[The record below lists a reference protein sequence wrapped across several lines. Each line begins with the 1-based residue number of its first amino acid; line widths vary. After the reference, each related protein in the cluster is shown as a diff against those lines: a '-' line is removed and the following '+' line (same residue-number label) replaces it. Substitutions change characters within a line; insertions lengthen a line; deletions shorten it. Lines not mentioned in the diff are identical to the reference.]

1 MLSGWVPM
9 KLYCLANLAW
19 LMKVNMLGSKAL
31 RSVIVA
37 MVVVAVAPLFVFSVT
52 SSVLTADRDLAN
64 SRKNLEII
72 AALVARSQESVVDS
86 ARQLL
91 LAVAKVSKLIEG
103 ADGQCASYL
112 RSLNADLQA
121 YFNIGIISAEG
132 IMLCQSAVTASGNY
146 AGDRPYFQAALAR
159 DSFVASG
166 YLLGYI
172 SQKPM
177 VTLAFPIKDTQSKTN
192 AVAFAVIHVSELA
205 KAFSTVKLRNGSH
218 LIIMDRAGI
227 VLADNIEASTAV
239 GKQVDNPLVQRAI
252 LSRKLGMLE
261 GPDANGV
268 QKMYVLAQSSP
279 ASDSA
284 FYVAVG
290 MDRDAVV
297 EPAKSQL
304 TLAIIA
310 LMLVTAAGCL
320 LAWVVGGRDIMK
332 PALAVIKAT
341 QDIQDGHL
349 DARIPVTAGGPD
361 HELNRIASG
370 FNQMADTIQ
379 KRELDLVRELSRTE
393 HAWKT
398 LDLTI
403 NSLQDGLIAVDSE
416 ARVVLVNEAASHVFA
431 SYVFDN
437 DPNITPMSAQWPMKH
452 GLFVPFSNQL
462 YDLKD
467 LPLYKALQGQS
478 GGPQKILVRNKVV
491 PDGRLISVVYR
502 PMIDGH
508 GKVGGL
514 MVFTDIT
521 EVDELR
527 QKTAKKDLELQA
539 SQRKLLGAQ
548 SLGRIGH
555 WDIDEASRLI
565 SWSAE
570 LYRLFGV
577 APDAFDGRQ
586 ATFLQLIHP
595 KDRVR
600 YAALRDIAIQS
611 KTRLEIEYRIV
622 TPDGQTRWMHQIG
635 NPHTDKEGKITFRAG
650 VVQEI
655 TARKLTELALAR
667 SAERLELTSEM
678 AKVGGWEV
686 SLDDMLPVWSDQ
698 TYRIHDMESA
708 AAVDLSG
715 AIEFYMPEFRPVIC
729 AAVQRCIEDGTPWDL
744 ELPLVTAKGRHI
756 WVRAHGRAIQQD
768 GKTVRLA
775 GTLQDVTAQHDA
787 LAQLRLLKTC
797 VSRLNDIVLITEA
810 EPFDEPGP
818 RIVFVNDAF
827 ERRTGYTREEV
838 VGKTPRIL
846 QGPKTQRP
854 ELDRIRDALK
864 KWQPVRA
871 ELINYTKTGEEFWV
885 ELDMVPVAN
894 AGRWFTH
901 WVAVERDITQRKL
914 AEQAMHDSEQ
924 RYFALF
930 EDAPVPMWVF
940 DAETYRFLAVNSVA
954 TNTYGY
960 SQAEFLSMTVFDIRS
975 EAEGRRLEQYLA
987 LESPNSSQCW
997 PHRCKDG
1004 SELTVR
1010 VVSKPIQHMGKRAR
1024 FAVALDVSAQ
1034 VQAQNEVS
1042 DYLATLQRAA
1052 VATQAIPLH
1061 LSLYGLMDEV
1071 AVQARTVIGAH
1082 QAVVSLCSDTDWA
1095 NATHTF
1101 SLSEKYAD
1109 YAVGGAESASAS
1121 SKLLSM
1127 GGADVYATACKS
1139 TQAMRLT
1146 QAELEA
1152 HPGWLD
1158 AAGFAN
1164 HRPAMRG
1171 WMAIP
1176 LVGRSG
1182 ANIGLLQLSDK
1193 FKGDFTLQDEYVATE
1208 LAQLASITIENAQLL
1223 EEVHQLNIGLEQRV
1237 ARRTVALARQ
1247 EALFRAVAEQ
1257 APQVIWTLDPTG
1269 TITYLNRAW
1278 FDLMGGQLEDW
1289 DGLKCAAAVHP
1300 EDLPLVKA
1308 NWEVAVANQTPYSGL
1323 RRLLAKDGSYHV
1335 MSYRAS
1341 PVLNA
1346 EGKVDF
1352 WVGIDADVSE
1362 IKAIEAALLVSNKEL
1377 ESFSYSVSHDLRSPL
1392 NTIDGF
1398 SRLLLKQL
1406 GTNVSDKEKHFLAR
1420 IQAGVSQM
1428 GKLIE
1433 DLLSLAQVSR
1443 MQLQNEAVDLTA
1455 ISQHIVEELQARQP
1469 DRAVTVH
1476 IEDGL
1481 HAYGDSGL
1489 IRIVIENLIGN
1500 AWKFTS
1506 HVADAYIRVGL
1517 KTYPAGSSVFFVSDN
1532 GAGFDMAFADKLFV
1546 AFQRLH
1552 LPSEFPGTGIGLATV
1567 GRAIAR
1573 HGGLLWA
1580 DASVGKGATFFFT
1593 LPRQQLIIP
1602 T

>member
-1 MLSGWVPM
+1 MP
-9 KLYCLANLAW
+9 
-19 LMKVNMLGSKAL
+19 GSKTL
-31 RSVIVA
+31 RSVMVA
-37 MVVVAVAPLFVFSVT
+37 IVVVAIAPLFVFSVI
-52 SSVLTADRDLAN
+52 SAVLTADRDLAS

-72 AALVARSQESVVDS
+72 AALVAKSQESVVDS
-86 ARQLL
+86 AHQLL
-91 LAVAKVSKLIEG
+91 FAVAKVPRLIEG
-103 ADGQCASYL
+103 ADGQCAGNL
-112 RSLNADLQA
+112 RSLNADLKV
-121 YFNIGIISAEG
+121 YFNIGIICAEG
-132 IMLCQSAVTASGNY
+132 TLLCQSVATAFGNY

-205 KAFSTVKLRNGSH
+205 KAFSTVKLREGSH
-218 LIIMDRAGI
+218 IIIMDRAGI
-227 VLADNIEASTAV
+227 VLADNIEASTAI
-239 GKQVDNPLVQRAI
+239 GKQVGNPMLQRAI

-261 GPDANGV
+261 GPAANGV
-268 QKMYVLAQSSP
+268 QKMYTLAQTSP

-297 EPAKSQL
+297 EPAKFQL

-310 LMLVTAAGCL
+310 LLLVTAVGCL
-320 LAWVVGGRDIMK
+320 LAWVVGGRAIMK

-341 QDIQDGHL
+341 QNIQAGHL
-349 DARIPVTAGGPD
+349 DARIPDMAGGPD

-370 FNQMADTIQ
+370 FNQMADTIR
-379 KRELDLVRELSRTE
+379 KRELDLVLELSRTE
-393 HAWKT
+393 QAWKT

-416 ARVVLVNEAASHVFA
+416 ARVVLVNEAASHVF
-431 SYVFDN
+431 DN
-437 DPNITPMSAQWPMKH
+437 DPDITPMSAQWPMKH
-452 GLFVPFSNQL
+452 GLFVPCSNQL

-478 GGPQKILVRNKVV
+478 GGPQKILVKNKVV

-502 PMIDGH
+502 PMIDGQ

-527 QKTAKKDLELQA
+527 QKTAKKDLELRA
-539 SQRKLLGAQ
+539 SQRELLDAQ
-548 SLGRIGH
+548 ILGRMGH
-555 WDIDEASRLI
+555 WQLDETSQQI
-565 SWSAE
+565 SWSDE
-570 LYRLFGV
+570 MSRLFGL
-577 APDAFDGRQ
+577 ATGTFDGRQ
-586 ATFLQLIHP
+586 ETFLQFIHP
-595 KDRVR
+595 ADRER
-600 YAALRDIAIQS
+600 YAILRDIAIQN
-611 KTRLEIEYRIV
+611 KTTLEIEYRIV

-635 NPHTDKEGKITFRAG
+635 KAHVDKKGKTSFRAG
-650 VVQEI
+650 VVQDI
-655 TARKLTELALAR
+655 TERKQTELALAR
-667 SAERLELTSEM
+667 STELLHRTGKM
-678 AKVGGWEV
+678 ALVAGWEI
-686 SLDDMLPVWSDQ
+686 SFAPLTTHWTDEIFLIRELEPG
-698 TYRIHDMESA
+698 TRLSA
-708 AAVDLSG
+708 RRAIRFFTRDAQPLFLRAVRAAMAHGL
-715 AIEFYMPEFRPVIC
+715 
-729 AAVQRCIEDGTPWDL
+729 PWDL
-744 ELPLVTAKGRHI
+744 ELPLITAKGRRI
-756 WVRAHGRAIQQD
+756 WVRTQGQAVYQD
-768 GKTVRLA
+768 GVLF
-775 GTLQDVTAQHDA
+775 GLSGVSQDITTQHNA
-787 LAQLRLLKTC
+787 LAQLRLLETC

-810 EPFDEPGP
+810 EPLDEPGP

-838 VGKTPRIL
+838 IGKTPRIL
-846 QGPKTQRP
+846 QGPNTQRFT
-854 ELDRIRDALK
+854 LKRIGAALK

-871 ELINYTKTGEEFWV
+871 ELINYTKTGEEFWI

-894 AGRWFTH
+894 TEGWFTH
-901 WVAVERDITQRKL
+901 WIAVERDITQRKL
-914 AEQAMHDSEQ
+914 AEQALRDSEQ

-930 EDAPVPMWVF
+930 EDAPVTMWVY
-940 DAETYRFLAVNSVA
+940 DAGTYRFLAVNSAA
-954 TNTYGY
+954 TNEYGY
-960 SQAEFLSMTVFDIRS
+960 SHAEFSSMSIFDVRS
-975 EAEGRRLEQYLA
+975 EAESQRLKKYLA
-987 LESPNSSQCW
+987 LETPDSSQCW
-997 PHRCKDG
+997 LHRRKDG

-1010 VVSKPIQHMGKRAR
+1010 GINKAIQYAGKCAMFVV
-1024 FAVALDVSAQ
+1024 VLDVSAQ
-1034 VQAQNEVS
+1034 VKAENEVS

-1071 AVQARTVIGAH
+1071 AVQIRAVIGAH
-1082 QAVVSLCSDTDWA
+1082 QAVVSLCSDTDWS
-1095 NATHTF
+1095 NASHTF

-1109 YAVGGAESASAS
+1109 YAVGGAESASDS

-1146 QAELEA
+1146 QAELES

-1182 ANIGLLQLSDK
+1182 TNIGLLQLSDK

-1208 LAQLASITIENAQLL
+1208 LAQLASIAIENAQLL
-1223 EEVHQLNIGLEQRV
+1223 EEVHQLNTGLEQKV
-1237 ARRTVALARQ
+1237 ARRTAALARQ

-1257 APQVIWTLDPTG
+1257 APQVIWTADLSGRVTFF
-1269 TITYLNRAW
+1269 NRAW
-1278 FDLMGGQLEDW
+1278 FDLMGGQLHDW
-1289 DGLKCAAAVHP
+1289 DGLKWLTAIHA
-1300 EDLPLVKA
+1300 EDLPQVNA
-1308 NWEVAVANQTPYSGL
+1308 NWVLAIASQTPYAGV

-1362 IKAIEAALLVSNKEL
+1362 IKAVEAALLLSNQEL

-1398 SRLLLKQL
+1398 SRLLSKQL

-1420 IQAGVSQM
+1420 IQAGVAQM

-1443 MQLQNEAVDLTA
+1443 MQLQHEAVDLTV
-1455 ISQHIVEELQARQP
+1455 ISQHIAQELQARQP
-1469 DRAVTVH
+1469 DRAVTAH

-1481 HAYGDSGL
+1481 HAYGDAGL
-1489 IRIVIENLIGN
+1489 IRIVMENLMGN

-1506 HVADAYIRVGL
+1506 HMANADVRVGQ
-1517 KTYPAGSSVFFVSDN
+1517 KTDAAGLPVFFVSDN
-1532 GAGFDMAFADKLFV
+1532 GAGFDMAYADKLFV

-1552 LPSEFPGTGIGLATV
+1552 
-1567 GRAIAR
+1567 
-1573 HGGLLWA
+1573 
-1580 DASVGKGATFFFT
+1580 
-1593 LPRQQLIIP
+1593 
-1602 T
+1602 